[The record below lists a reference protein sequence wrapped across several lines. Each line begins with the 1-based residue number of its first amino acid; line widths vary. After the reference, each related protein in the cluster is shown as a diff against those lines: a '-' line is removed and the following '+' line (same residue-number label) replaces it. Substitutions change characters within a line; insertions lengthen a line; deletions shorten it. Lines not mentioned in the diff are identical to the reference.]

1 MRLLKFF
8 ALLIL
13 LSGCL
18 FKTEEKK
25 PDAVKTTL
33 QIRTNENT
41 NQGTPFYA
49 VIKSIDYSQFLLDDY
64 QKIATEAMAG
74 KDDPTKLNAVCF
86 IPGETKMIEVE
97 NKDNKP
103 VAVYFIFTHPGEEW
117 KYLTDESEGHNVK
130 ILLGESEIKSVR
142 AF

>member
-1 MRLLKFF
+1 MKLLKFF

-13 LSGCL
+13 LSGCW
-18 FKTEEKK
+18 FNSEEKK
-25 PDAVKTTL
+25 PEVVKTTL
-33 QIRTNENT
+33 QIRTDENT
-41 NQGTPFYA
+41 NLGTPFYA

-64 QKIATEAMAG
+64 QKIATEAMTG
-74 KDDPTKLNAVCF
+74 KDDPAKLNAVCF

-117 KYLTDESEGHNVK
+117 KYLTDESEGRNVK